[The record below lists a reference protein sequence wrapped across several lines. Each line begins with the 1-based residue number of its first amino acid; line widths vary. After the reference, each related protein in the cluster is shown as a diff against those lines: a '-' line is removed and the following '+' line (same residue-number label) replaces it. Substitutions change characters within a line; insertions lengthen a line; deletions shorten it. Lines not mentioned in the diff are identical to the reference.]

1 MSGHGRMSGVPD
13 VRKVSDVRKA
23 SNRSENK
30 NNDGSGRWKI
40 VRRRRDKTWT
50 ELETLK
56 ELDAKISNLTR
67 RCNRKFNKANTEK
80 KTGIKARTV
89 LERWSNPNF
98 FLLWL
103 FLDSRY
109 EKQAKL
115 GITGNLTDQ
124 LGNLIPLDRSL
135 MDGLRPDLSMRL
147 ITIDLWRRRWRSDYK
162 RTRTLRLSNRYT
174 NSEMLLTT
182 LEHDQPRPRRSNS
195 CKQSKNKQERELQ
208 SEYCE

>member
-1 MSGHGRMSGVPD
+1 MSGRCRMSGTLRTD
-13 VRKVSDVRKA
+13 LNTRTRMAAD
-23 SNRSENK
+23 
-30 NNDGSGRWKI
+30 DGKLCGGG
-40 VRRRRDKTWT
+40 VTKTWT

-67 RCNRKFNKANTEK
+67 WCNRKFNKANTEK

-109 EKQAKL
+109 EKQSNL

-135 MDGLRPDLSMRL
+135 IDGLRPDLSMRL

-174 NSEMLLTT
+174 NSGRLLTA
-182 LEHDQPRPRRSNS
+182 P
-195 CKQSKNKQERELQ
+195 
-208 SEYCE
+208 

>member
-1 MSGHGRMSGVPD
+1 MMQPQIQQS
-13 VRKVSDVRKA
+13 KYWK
-23 SNRSENK
+23 EN
-30 NNDGSGRWKI
+30 W
-40 VRRRRDKTWT
+40 
-50 ELETLK
+50 
-56 ELDAKISNLTR
+56 
-67 RCNRKFNKANTEK
+67 NK
-80 KTGIKARTV
+80 KARTV
-89 LERWSNPNF
+89 LVRWSNPNF

-109 EKQAKL
+109 EKQSKL

-135 MDGLRPDLSMRL
+135 IDSLRPDLSMRL

-182 LEHDQPRPRRSNS
+182 LEHDQPEPASNRRT
-195 CKQSKNKQERELQ
+195 SKNENCNLNIVIKDESFIVGFRVKV
-208 SEYCE
+208 S